1 MIASSEKPVEAARPG
16 AVLVWVV
23 LSLSVIVGVV
33 AIVLDGGRQFT
44 ERRRDQAAANAAA
57 LAGGA
62 NLYANYWT
70 NRGVDPLGAAQAAAI
85 AAAEANGVPASAVTV
100 NIPPQSGAFAGQSG
114 YVEVVIQTNLGASF
128 GRVFTQ
134 QDLSVHAR
142 AVARGKPMQIGLI
155 LLAPS
160 GAGTLLVNSPAFS
173 VLNTPIIVDSA
184 DPSAYTQQ
192 SFGAVIA
199 SQFDITGGYSN
210 PGNAIMIGPI
220 FTGVA
225 PTPDPLWYLPIP
237 SPASLTV
244 SAASPTTINSIL
256 PKTLQSGVYQGGI
269 HITGSSTVMMQPGVY
284 VMQGGGFVVDSNAT
298 VTGTE
303 VMIYNTTSSSYASGP
318 ISVGGLSK
326 VLLSAPMS
334 GVYQGISFFQ
344 NRTMTAPLSISGM
357 GLTAITGVV
366 YAAEAQ
372 VNLTGGALVGADI
385 LGGAF
390 VANSMTVRGLG
401 AINVSLGA
409 NPPRVPDVRLVE

>member
-1 MIASSEKPVEAARPG
+1 MTASRQKFVRTDRPG

-70 NRGVDPLGAAQAAAI
+70 NNGTDPLGTAQAAAV
-85 AAAEANGVPASAVTV
+85 AAAEANGVPAGGVTV
-100 NIPPQSGAFAGQSG
+100 NIPPQSGSFAGQAG
-114 YVEVVIQTNLGASF
+114 YVEVIIQTNLSASF

-134 QDLSVHAR
+134 QDLSVQAR

-173 VLNTPIIVDSA
+173 VLNTPIIVDSV
-184 DPSAYTQQ
+184 DPAAYTQQ
-192 SFGAVIA
+192 SFGVVLA
-199 SQFDITGGYSN
+199 SQFDITGGYTN

-220 FTGVA
+220 NTGVA
-225 PTPDPLWYLPIP
+225 PTPDPLWYLPVP
-237 SPASLTV
+237 SSSSLTTR
-244 SAASPTTINSIL
+244 ATSPTTINSII
-256 PKTLQSGVYQGGI
+256 PKTLQPGVYQGGI
-269 HITGSSTVMMQPGVY
+269 HVTGLSAVVMQSGIY

-298 VTGTE
+298 VTGNQ
-303 VMIYNTTSSSYASGP
+303 VMIYNTTSSSYASGA

-326 VLLSAPMS
+326 VILTAPMS
-334 GVYQGISFFQ
+334 GVYQGINFFQ
-344 NRTMTAPLSISGM
+344 DRSMTTPLALAGT
-357 GLTAITGVV
+357 GLTSITGVV
-366 YAAEAQ
+366 YAAEAA
-372 VNLTGGALVGADI
+372 VNLTGGALVGADL

-390 VANSMTVRGLG
+390 VANSMTIGGLG
-401 AINVSLGA
+401 AINVSLGL